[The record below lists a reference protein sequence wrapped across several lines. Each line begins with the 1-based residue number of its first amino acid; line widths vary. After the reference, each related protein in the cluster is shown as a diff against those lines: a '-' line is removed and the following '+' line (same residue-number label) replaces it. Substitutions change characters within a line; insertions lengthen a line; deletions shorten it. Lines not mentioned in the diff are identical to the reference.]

1 MPFLRI
7 EDPLNRLLVGG
18 VYALVLTHACPI
30 LEHSIIDIVN
40 VVGITQPLS
49 GVRDS
54 IHSV

>member
-18 VYALVLTHACPI
+18 VYALVLAHASPI
-30 LEHSIIDIVN
+30 LDHSILGIVK
-40 VVGITQPLS
+40 VIGITQPLS